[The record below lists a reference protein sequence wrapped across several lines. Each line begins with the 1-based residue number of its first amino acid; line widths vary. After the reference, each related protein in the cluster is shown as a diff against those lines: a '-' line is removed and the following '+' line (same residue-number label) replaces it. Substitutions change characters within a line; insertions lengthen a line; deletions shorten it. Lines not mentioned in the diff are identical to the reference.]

1 MSWEHR
7 YTFQRPTEQRL
18 YVERVPVPG
27 LTCPTCGSD
36 DIRRYPIA
44 NHLGPRIAT
53 KCQACFTSLAIDRPT
68 EEDNWPPFR
77 SVTYDW
83 EASLSERASR
93 ELLRRDGS
101 EV

>member
-7 YTFQRPTEQRL
+7 YTFARPADQQL

-27 LTCPTCGSD
+27 VTCPRCGSD
-36 DIRRYPIA
+36 DIKRYPIA

-53 KCQACFTSLAIDRPT
+53 KCQACLTSIAIDRPT
-68 EEDNWPPFR
+68 EADNWPPYR

-93 ELLRRDGS
+93 ELAGREGS
-101 EV
+101 EG